1 MTRYSVQPRYQK
13 VYLSLTTNMGNN
25 VGKNINQS
33 LSSKYSQKRLDYAKK
48 SASDALKTAPKKAIQ
63 TIAE

>member
-33 LSSKYSQKRLDYAKK
+33 LCSKYSQKLLDYAKNLLQMH
-48 SASDALKTAPKKAIQ
+48 LKLLRKKQ
-63 TIAE
+63 SKK